1 MYDVVVIGGGAAAH
15 GAALYAMRYQLQ
27 TIMVIEE
34 FGGETATARQS
45 SRTILATYRLT
56 DST

>member
-1 MYDVVVIGGGAAAH
+1 MHDVAVIGGGAAAH

-34 FGGETATARQS
+34 FGGETATASVVENYPGQIPRS
-45 SRTILATYRLT
+45 P
-56 DST
+56 

>member
-1 MYDVVVIGGGAAAH
+1 MHDVAVIGGGAAAH

-34 FGGETATARQS
+34 FGGETATAS
-45 SRTILATYRLT
+45 VVENYPATYRLMG
-56 DST
+56 ST